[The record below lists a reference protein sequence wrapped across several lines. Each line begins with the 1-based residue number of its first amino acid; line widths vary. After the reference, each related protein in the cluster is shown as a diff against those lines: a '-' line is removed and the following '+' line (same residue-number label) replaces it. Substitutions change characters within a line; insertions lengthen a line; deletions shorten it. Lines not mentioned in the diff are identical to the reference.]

1 MFDKICAWVN
11 NHTIGLFVIALVG
24 TCLATIISLVE
35 VVRKP
40 PQLVSFNES
49 SIQNKLVWSVKNE
62 CYFVRPYSADVVY
75 LIRVQDCDKSE
86 KITK

>member
-40 PQLVSFNES
+40 PQLVSFNENT
-49 SIQNKLVWSVKNE
+49 IQNKLVWSVKNE